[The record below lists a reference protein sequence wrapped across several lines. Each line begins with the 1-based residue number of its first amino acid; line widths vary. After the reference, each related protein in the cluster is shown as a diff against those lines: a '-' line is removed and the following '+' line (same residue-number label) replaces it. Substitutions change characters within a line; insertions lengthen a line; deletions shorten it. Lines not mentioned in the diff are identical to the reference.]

1 MACSFF
7 YAFSKVHIKMY
18 NIDKIKY
25 IYLCTMPIYKV
36 HKKVY
41 YIVTRLIQRTP
52 IRSKTLEL
60 QFHIPVTVYDE
71 ENRNSREWLKR

>member
-1 MACSFF
+1 MEKVRYTPKTSVQ
-7 YAFSKVHIKMY
+7 YALKTSAYFVNY
-18 NIDKIKY
+18 VNIHTLKIGVLY
-25 IYLCTMPIYKV
+25 S
-36 HKKVY
+36 HK
-41 YIVTRLIQRTP
+41 LIQRTP

>member
-1 MACSFF
+1 MHEKE
-7 YAFSKVHIKMY
+7 YEILYKITIYILYKM
-18 NIDKIKY
+18 N
-25 IYLCTMPIYKV
+25 
-36 HKKVY
+36 Y

>member
-1 MACSFF
+1 MHEKECEIL
-7 YAFSKVHIKMY
+7 YKITIYILYKM
-18 NIDKIKY
+18 N
-25 IYLCTMPIYKV
+25 
-36 HKKVY
+36 Y